1 MVLPQPPATGNVAGL
16 PQPPPVMPGMSFP
29 PGSMMPPPG
38 MPVPPMGIP
47 PAMMGPGVI
56 VPPPIPPGVPRPPL
70 IVGGWQP
77 PVVPLNPPSAS
88 STTAPIVTPDLHP
101 SDRFVSTVFVGN
113 ISDRAPDALVR
124 QLLMKCG
131 KMNSWKRVQG
141 TAGKLQAFGFCEYAD
156 PESTLRALRLLRNFK
171 LGSKSLS
178 VKVDT
183 KSRKDLQKYI
193 IRKKKRKEGK
203 SHDEAMKA
211 AEKEVEEG
219 SLGES
224 LDDVLDDATK
234 DADKQVKALLETIIK
249 ENSSA
254 FEGDEDTDLKA
265 NVTEAMISMAR
276 QTGKIGPDESMEDID
291 VEVRDRVSDEIKKFR
306 LNYKVGGGHGAV
318 MLVLFCVL
326 CDLNPV
332 SLLLSTCGSTY
343 IRMYFVW

>member
-1 MVLPQPPATGNVAGL
+1 
-16 PQPPPVMPGMSFP
+16 
-29 PGSMMPPPG
+29 
-38 MPVPPMGIP
+38 
-47 PAMMGPGVI
+47 
-56 VPPPIPPGVPRPPL
+56 
-70 IVGGWQP
+70 
-77 PVVPLNPPSAS
+77 
-88 STTAPIVTPDLHP
+88 
-101 SDRFVSTVFVGN
+101 
-113 ISDRAPDALVR
+113 
-124 QLLMKCG
+124 MKCG

-306 LNYKVGGGHGAV
+306 LNYKTNT
-318 MLVLFCVL
+318 MLCV
-326 CDLNPV
+326 
-332 SLLLSTCGSTY
+332 
-343 IRMYFVW
+343 I